1 MGLSD
6 NSPGDERPVTD
17 ATANDTR
24 PMVRVL
30 IGELELPV
38 EVLLID
44 ESGLPV
50 KVAMTGEL

>member
-44 ESGLPV
+44 ESGLPS
-50 KVAMTGEL
+50 K